1 MEDFNV
7 LAISLGQGMAD
18 VRGCLVLSRDG
29 LVLGAHP
36 AESERATTRAW
47 IRFATIGDPERG
59 FVQFGTETWCYV
71 RRAPYA
77 GFAVAGPEE
86 RAGLVI
92 DHMEQVLQTAE
103 ERRSRQEGLREAE
116 TEAETETTE
125 TQAET
130 TETQA
135 ETTEAETTETEAETE
150 AETENEAATVAPRSE
165 PTPYL
170 DLEHPAPDPLVID
183 VPAPIEPR
191 SSGWG
196 SPEPP
201 RRHFSPEPETIDE
214 PVRDDAETAEGPAD
228 PIAELE
234 VDAPEPDARP
244 SWERTSPLA
253 IPDPERWPLR
263 DPRPDAEPQPE
274 PVDEA
279 EEGSGAS
286 PEADPGTEPE
296 ERAEEEDDD
305 VDRFSLAREFGRLLQ
320 RGEGPADG

>member
-1 MEDFNV
+1 MV
-7 LAISLGQGMAD
+7 D

-92 DHMEQVLQTAE
+92 DHMEQVLEAAE
-103 ERRSRQEGLREAE
+103 ERRSRQEGLRETEALTE
-116 TEAETETTE
+116 ALTEAVTEAVTEAEAETATET
-125 TQAET
+125 
-130 TETQA
+130 
-135 ETTEAETTETEAETE
+135 
-150 AETENEAATVAPRSE
+150 ATVAPRSE
-165 PTPYL
+165 PAPYL
-170 DLEHPAPDPLVID
+170 DLEHPAPDALVID
-183 VPAPIEPR
+183 VPAPIEAR
-191 SSGWG
+191 SSGWD

-201 RRHFSPEPETIDE
+201 RRQFSQDPETNDE
-214 PVRDDAETAEGPAD
+214 PVRDDAETAERPAD
-228 PIAELE
+228 RVAELE

-244 SWERTSPLA
+244 SWERTPSIA

-263 DPRPDAEPQPE
+263 DPRSDAEPKLE

-279 EEGSGAS
+279 DEGSGAG
-286 PEADPGTEPE
+286 PEADPGIGLEPE
-296 ERAEEEDDD
+296 DKAEEEEDDVYD
-305 VDRFSLAREFGRLLQ
+305 SRSRGISALLQ
-320 RGEGPADG
+320 GGMAPDI

>member
-116 TEAETETTE
+116 AE
-125 TQAET
+125 
-130 TETQA
+130 
-135 ETTEAETTETEAETE
+135 TETEAE
-150 AETENEAATVAPRSE
+150 AATVTPRSE

-170 DLEHPAPDPLVID
+170 DLEHPAPDPVVID

-191 SSGWG
+191 SSGWD

-214 PVRDDAETAEGPAD
+214 PVRDDAETAERPAD

-253 IPDPERWPLR
+253 VPDHERWPLR
-263 DPRPDAEPQPE
+263 DPRFDAEPQPE

-296 ERAEEEDDD
+296 EQAEEEDDD

-320 RGEGPADG
+320 GGEGPTDG

>member
-1 MEDFNV
+1 LEDFNV

-71 RRAPYA
+71 RRLPYA

-92 DHMEQVLQTAE
+92 DHMEQVLEAAE
-103 ERRSRQEGLREAE
+103 ERRSRQDGLPE
-116 TEAETETTE
+116 TEA
-125 TQAET
+125 A
-130 TETQA
+130 
-135 ETTEAETTETEAETE
+135 TEAT
-150 AETENEAATVAPRSE
+150 RSE

-170 DLEHPAPDPLVID
+170 DLERPTPDPLVID
-183 VPAPIEPR
+183 APASIEAR
-191 SSGWG
+191 FLGAD
-196 SPEPP
+196 SPEPAHRP
-201 RRHFSPEPETIDE
+201 FSPEPETIDEPVSDHAETIDE
-214 PVRDDAETAEGPAD
+214 PVRDDAETVERPAD
-228 PIAELE
+228 PFAELD

-244 SWERTSPLA
+244 SWERTPSIA
-253 IPDPERWPLR
+253 IPHPEFWPLG
-263 DPRPDAEPQPE
+263 DPRPDAEPKLE
-274 PVDEA
+274 PVAEA
-279 EEGSGAS
+279 DEGSGAG
-286 PEADPGTEPE
+286 PEADPGIGLEPE
-296 ERAEEEDDD
+296 DKAEEEEDDD

-320 RGEGPADG
+320 GGDGPTDG

>member
-1 MEDFNV
+1 LEDFNV
-7 LAISLGQGMAD
+7 LAITLGQGMAD

-71 RRAPYA
+71 RRTPYA

-103 ERRSRQEGLREAE
+103 ERRSRQEGLRETDRETDPE
-116 TEAETETTE
+116 TEAETET
-125 TQAET
+125 
-130 TETQA
+130 
-135 ETTEAETTETEAETE
+135 ETEAE
-150 AETENEAATVAPRSE
+150 AAMAAPRSE

-170 DLEHPAPDPLVID
+170 NLQHPAPDPLVID
-183 VPAPIEPR
+183 VPGPIEPR
-191 SSGWG
+191 SSGWD
-196 SPEPP
+196 SPEAP

-214 PVRDDAETAEGPAD
+214 PVRDDAETAERPAD

-253 IPDPERWPLR
+253 VPDPERWPLR
-263 DPRPDAEPQPE
+263 DPRPDADPQPE

-279 EEGSGAS
+279 GEGSEAG
-286 PEADPGTEPE
+286 PEAARGTEPE
-296 ERAEEEDDD
+296 EPDEEEDDD

-320 RGEGPADG
+320 GGEGPTDG

>member
-92 DHMEQVLQTAE
+92 DHMEQVLEAAE
-103 ERRSRQEGLREAE
+103 ERRSRQDGLRE
-116 TEAETETTE
+116 T
-125 TQAET
+125 
-130 TETQA
+130 
-135 ETTEAETTETEAETE
+135 
-150 AETENEAATVAPRSE
+150 EAATEAARSE

-170 DLEHPAPDPLVID
+170 DLERPAPDPLVID
-183 VPAPIEPR
+183 APASIKAR
-191 SSGWG
+191 SMGAD
-196 SPEPP
+196 SPEPAP
-201 RRHFSPEPETIDE
+201 RPFSPEPEMIDE
-214 PVRDDAETAEGPAD
+214 PVRDDAETVERPAD
-228 PIAELE
+228 PFAGLEVAELE

-244 SWERTSPLA
+244 SWERTPSIA

-263 DPRPDAEPQPE
+263 DPRPDAEPKLQPL
-274 PVDEA
+274 DEA
-279 EEGSGAS
+279 DKGSGAG
-286 PEADPGTEPE
+286 PEADPGIGLEPE
-296 ERAEEEDDD
+296 DKAEEKEEDDD

-320 RGEGPADG
+320 GGDGPTDG

>member
-1 MEDFNV
+1 LEDFNV

-92 DHMEQVLQTAE
+92 DHMEQVLEAAE
-103 ERRSRQEGLREAE
+103 ERRSRQDGLRE
-116 TEAETETTE
+116 T
-125 TQAET
+125 
-130 TETQA
+130 
-135 ETTEAETTETEAETE
+135 
-150 AETENEAATVAPRSE
+150 EAATDATRSE

-170 DLEHPAPDPLVID
+170 DLERPAPDPLVID
-183 VPAPIEPR
+183 APASIEAR
-191 SSGWG
+191 FIGAD
-196 SPEPP
+196 SPEPAP
-201 RRHFSPEPETIDE
+201 RPFSPEPEMIDEPVGDHAETVDE
-214 PVRDDAETAEGPAD
+214 PVRDDAETVERPAD
-228 PIAELE
+228 PFAEVE

-244 SWERTSPLA
+244 SWEWTPSIA
-253 IPDPERWPLR
+253 IPDPERWGL
-263 DPRPDAEPQPE
+263 DDQRPDAEPQLE

-279 EEGSGAS
+279 DEGSGAG
-286 PEADPGTEPE
+286 PEADPGIGLEPE
-296 ERAEEEDDD
+296 DKAEEEEEDD

-320 RGEGPADG
+320 GGDGPTDS

>member
-1 MEDFNV
+1 LEDFNV

-116 TEAETETTE
+116 TE
-125 TQAET
+125 
-130 TETQA
+130 
-135 ETTEAETTETEAETE
+135 TETEA
-150 AETENEAATVAPRSE
+150 EAATVAPRSE

-170 DLEHPAPDPLVID
+170 DLEHPAPGPLVID

-191 SSGWG
+191 SSGWD

-201 RRHFSPEPETIDE
+201 RRHFSLEPETFDE
-214 PVRDDAETAEGPAD
+214 PVRGDAETAERPAD

-234 VDAPEPDARP
+234 LDAPEPDARP

-253 IPDPERWPLR
+253 VPDPERWLLR

-320 RGEGPADG
+320 GGEGPTDG

>member
-1 MEDFNV
+1 LEDFNV

-92 DHMEQVLQTAE
+92 DHMEQVLEAAE
-103 ERRSRQEGLREAE
+103 ERRSRQDGLRE
-116 TEAETETTE
+116 T
-125 TQAET
+125 
-130 TETQA
+130 
-135 ETTEAETTETEAETE
+135 
-150 AETENEAATVAPRSE
+150 EAATEATRSE

-170 DLEHPAPDPLVID
+170 DLGGPAPDPLVID
-183 VPAPIEPR
+183 APASIEAR
-191 SSGWG
+191 SSGAD
-196 SPEPP
+196 SPEPAP
-201 RRHFSPEPETIDE
+201 RTFSPEPEMIDEPVRDHAETVDE
-214 PVRDDAETAEGPAD
+214 PVRDDAETVERPAD
-228 PIAELE
+228 PFAELE

-244 SWERTSPLA
+244 SWELTPSIA
-253 IPDPERWPLR
+253 IPDPERWRLR
-263 DPRPDAEPQPE
+263 DPRPDAEPQLE
-274 PVDEA
+274 HVDEA
-279 EEGSGAS
+279 DEGSGAG
-286 PEADPGTEPE
+286 PETDPGIGLEPE
-296 ERAEEEDDD
+296 DKAEEEEDDD

-320 RGEGPADG
+320 GGDGPTDS

>member
-7 LAISLGQGMAD
+7 LATSLGQGMAD

-92 DHMEQVLQTAE
+92 DHMEQVLEAAE
-103 ERRSRQEGLREAE
+103 ERRSRQEGLRETEAV
-116 TEAETETTE
+116 TEAE
-125 TQAET
+125 A
-130 TETQA
+130 
-135 ETTEAETTETEAETE
+135 EAEA
-150 AETENEAATVAPRSE
+150 VAPRSE
-165 PTPYL
+165 PAPYL
-170 DLEHPAPDPLVID
+170 DLERPAPDPLVID
-183 VPAPIEPR
+183 APASIEAR
-191 SSGWG
+191 SSGWD
-196 SPEPP
+196 SPEPA
-201 RRHFSPEPETIDE
+201 RRHFSPDPETNDE
-214 PVRDDAETAEGPAD
+214 PVRDDAETAEPVRDDAETAERPAD
-228 PIAELE
+228 RVAELE
-234 VDAPEPDARP
+234 VDASEPDARP
-244 SWERTSPLA
+244 SWERTPSIA
-253 IPDPERWPLR
+253 IPDPEPWPLR
-263 DPRPDAEPQPE
+263 DPRPDAAPKLE

-279 EEGSGAS
+279 DEGSGAG
-286 PEADPGTEPE
+286 PEADPGIGLEPE
-296 ERAEEEDDD
+296 DKAEEEDDD

-320 RGEGPADG
+320 GGDGPTDS

>member
-103 ERRSRQEGLREAE
+103 ERRSRQEGLRE
-116 TEAETETTE
+116 TE
-125 TQAET
+125 
-130 TETQA
+130 
-135 ETTEAETTETEAETE
+135 TETEA
-150 AETENEAATVAPRSE
+150 EAATVAPRSE

-170 DLEHPAPDPLVID
+170 DLEHPAPDPVVID

-191 SSGWG
+191 SSGWD

-214 PVRDDAETAEGPAD
+214 PVRDDPETAERPAD

-253 IPDPERWPLR
+253 VPDPERWPLR
-263 DPRPDAEPQPE
+263 DPRFDAEPQPE

-320 RGEGPADG
+320 GGEGPTDG

>member
-92 DHMEQVLQTAE
+92 DHMEQVLEAAE
-103 ERRSRQEGLREAE
+103 ERRSPQDGLPQ
-116 TEAETETTE
+116 T
-125 TQAET
+125 
-130 TETQA
+130 
-135 ETTEAETTETEAETE
+135 
-150 AETENEAATVAPRSE
+150 EAATEATRSE

-170 DLEHPAPDPLVID
+170 DLERPAPDPLMIAAPASIEARSLGAD
-183 VPAPIEPR
+183 APEPAPRP
-191 SSGWG
+191 
-196 SPEPP
+196 
-201 RRHFSPEPETIDE
+201 FSPQPKMIDE
-214 PVRDDAETAEGPAD
+214 AVRDDAETVERPAD
-228 PIAELE
+228 PFGELE

-244 SWERTSPLA
+244 SWELTPSIA

-263 DPRPDAEPQPE
+263 DPRPDAESKLE

-279 EEGSGAS
+279 DEGSGA
-286 PEADPGTEPE
+286 EADPGIGL
-296 ERAEEEDDD
+296 EREDQAEEEEDDD

-320 RGEGPADG
+320 GGDGPTDGSGDPGTEGRSPTW

>member
-92 DHMEQVLQTAE
+92 DHMEQVLEAAE
-103 ERRSRQEGLREAE
+103 ERRSRQDGLRE
-116 TEAETETTE
+116 T
-125 TQAET
+125 
-130 TETQA
+130 
-135 ETTEAETTETEAETE
+135 
-150 AETENEAATVAPRSE
+150 EAATEAARSE

-170 DLEHPAPDPLVID
+170 DLERPAPDPLVID
-183 VPAPIEPR
+183 APASIKAR
-191 SSGWG
+191 SMGAD
-196 SPEPP
+196 SPEPAP
-201 RRHFSPEPETIDE
+201 RPFSPEPEMIDE
-214 PVRDDAETAEGPAD
+214 PVRDDAETVERPAD
-228 PIAELE
+228 PFAGLEVAELE

-244 SWERTSPLA
+244 SWERTPSIA

-263 DPRPDAEPQPE
+263 DPRPDAEPKLQPL
-274 PVDEA
+274 DEA
-279 EEGSGAS
+279 DEESGAG
-286 PEADPGTEPE
+286 PEADPGIGLEPE
-296 ERAEEEDDD
+296 DKAEEKEEDDD

-320 RGEGPADG
+320 GGDGPTDG

>member
-18 VRGCLVLSRDG
+18 VRGCLVLSREG

-92 DHMEQVLQTAE
+92 DHMEQVLEAAE
-103 ERRSRQEGLREAE
+103 EHRSRLEGPRG
-116 TEAETETTE
+116 T
-125 TQAET
+125 
-130 TETQA
+130 
-135 ETTEAETTETEAETE
+135 
-150 AETENEAATVAPRSE
+150 EAATEATRSE

-170 DLEHPAPDPLVID
+170 DLERPAPDHLVID
-183 VPAPIEPR
+183 APASIEARSMGTDSPGPAP
-191 SSGWG
+191 
-196 SPEPP
+196 
-201 RRHFSPEPETIDE
+201 RHFSPEPERIDEPVRDEADTIDE
-214 PVRDDAETAEGPAD
+214 PVRDDAETAERPAD
-228 PIAELE
+228 PFAEFE
-234 VDAPEPDARP
+234 IDTPEPDARP
-244 SWERTSPLA
+244 SWERTPSIA
-253 IPDPERWPLR
+253 IPYPERWPLR
-263 DPRPDAEPQPE
+263 EPRPDAEPKLE

-279 EEGSGAS
+279 NGGS
-286 PEADPGTEPE
+286 PEDKAE
-296 ERAEEEDDD
+296 EEEDDD

-320 RGEGPADG
+320 GGDGPTDS

>member
-1 MEDFNV
+1 LEDFNV

-92 DHMEQVLQTAE
+92 DHMEQVLEAAE
-103 ERRSRQEGLREAE
+103 ERRSRQEGLRE
-116 TEAETETTE
+116 T
-125 TQAET
+125 
-130 TETQA
+130 
-135 ETTEAETTETEAETE
+135 
-150 AETENEAATVAPRSE
+150 EAATEATRSE

-170 DLEHPAPDPLVID
+170 NLERPAPDPLVID
-183 VPAPIEPR
+183 APASIEARP
-191 SSGWG
+191 
-196 SPEPP
+196 
-201 RRHFSPEPETIDE
+201 FSPEPEMIDE
-214 PVRDDAETAEGPAD
+214 PVRDHAKTIDEPVPDGAETVERPAD
-228 PIAELE
+228 PFAELE

-244 SWERTSPLA
+244 SWERTPSIA

-263 DPRPDAEPQPE
+263 DPRRDAEPKPE

-279 EEGSGAS
+279 DEGSGAG
-286 PEADPGTEPE
+286 PEADPGIGLEPE
-296 ERAEEEDDD
+296 DKEEDDD

-320 RGEGPADG
+320 GGDGPTDS

>member
-1 MEDFNV
+1 LEDFNV

-103 ERRSRQEGLREAE
+103 EHRSRQEGLRETQAE
-116 TEAETETTE
+116 AGAETETE
-125 TQAET
+125 T
-130 TETQA
+130 
-135 ETTEAETTETEAETE
+135 
-150 AETENEAATVAPRSE
+150 EAATVASRSE

-191 SSGWG
+191 SSDWD

-214 PVRDDAETAEGPAD
+214 PVRDDAETAERPAD
-228 PIAELE
+228 PIAELD

-244 SWERTSPLA
+244 SWEWTSPLA
-253 IPDPERWPLR
+253 VPDPERWPLR
-263 DPRPDAEPQPE
+263 DPRFDAEPQPE

-286 PEADPGTEPE
+286 PEADPETEPE
-296 ERAEEEDDD
+296 ERDKEEDDD

-320 RGEGPADG
+320 GGEGPADG

>member
-1 MEDFNV
+1 LEDFNV

-59 FVQFGTETWCYV
+59 FVQFGTETWCFV

-92 DHMEQVLQTAE
+92 DHMERVLQTAE
-103 ERRSRQEGLREAE
+103 ERRSRQEGLRETGAE
-116 TEAETETTE
+116 TEAETE
-125 TQAET
+125 
-130 TETQA
+130 
-135 ETTEAETTETEAETE
+135 
-150 AETENEAATVAPRSE
+150 AAAVAPRSE

-170 DLEHPAPDPLVID
+170 DLQHPTPDPLVID

-191 SSGWG
+191 SSGWD
-196 SPEPP
+196 SPEAP
-201 RRHFSPEPETIDE
+201 RRHFSLEPETIDE
-214 PVRDDAETAEGPAD
+214 PVRDDVETAERPGD

-253 IPDPERWPLR
+253 VPDPERWPLR
-263 DPRPDAEPQPE
+263 DPRPDAEPRPE

-279 EEGSGAS
+279 NEGSEAG
-286 PEADPGTEPE
+286 PEADRGTKPE
-296 ERAEEEDDD
+296 ERGEEDDD

-320 RGEGPADG
+320 GGEGPTDG

>member
-92 DHMEQVLQTAE
+92 DHMEQVLEAAE
-103 ERRSRQEGLREAE
+103 ERRSQMDGPHEA
-116 TEAETETTE
+116 
-125 TQAET
+125 
-130 TETQA
+130 
-135 ETTEAETTETEAETE
+135 
-150 AETENEAATVAPRSE
+150 EAATEATRSE
-165 PTPYL
+165 PRPYL
-170 DLEHPAPDPLVID
+170 DLERPAPDPLVID
-183 VPAPIEPR
+183 APASIQAR
-191 SSGWG
+191 FSDAD
-196 SPEPP
+196 SPEPAP
-201 RRHFSPEPETIDE
+201 RPFSPEPEMIAGPIRHVAETIDDQVRDAE
-214 PVRDDAETAEGPAD
+214 TLDDPVRDDADTVERPAD
-228 PIAELE
+228 PFAELD
-234 VDAPEPDARP
+234 VDASEPDARP
-244 SWERTSPLA
+244 SWERTPSFA
-253 IPDPERWPLR
+253 ISDPERWPLR
-263 DPRPDAEPQPE
+263 DPRPDEEPALE

-279 EEGSGAS
+279 DEGSGAG
-286 PEADPGTEPE
+286 PEVDPGLGLEPE
-296 ERAEEEDDD
+296 GKAAEEEKDD

-320 RGEGPADG
+320 GGEGPTDG

>member
-1 MEDFNV
+1 
-7 LAISLGQGMAD
+7 MAD

-92 DHMEQVLQTAE
+92 DHMEQVLEAAE
-103 ERRSRQEGLREAE
+103 ERRSRQDGLRE
-116 TEAETETTE
+116 TEAT
-125 TQAET
+125 
-130 TETQA
+130 
-135 ETTEAETTETEAETE
+135 
-150 AETENEAATVAPRSE
+150 RSE

-170 DLEHPAPDPLVID
+170 DLERPAPDPLVID
-183 VPAPIEPR
+183 APASIEARPL
-191 SSGWG
+191 GAD
-196 SPEPP
+196 SPEPAP
-201 RRHFSPEPETIDE
+201 RPFSPEPEMIDE
-214 PVRDDAETAEGPAD
+214 PVRDDAETVERPAD
-228 PIAELE
+228 PFAELE

-244 SWERTSPLA
+244 SWELTPSIA
-253 IPDPERWPLR
+253 IPDPERWRLR
-263 DPRPDAEPQPE
+263 DPRPDAEPQLE
-274 PVDEA
+274 HVDEA
-279 EEGSGAS
+279 DEGSGAG
-286 PEADPGTEPE
+286 PETDPGNGLEPE
-296 ERAEEEDDD
+296 DKAEEEEDDD

-320 RGEGPADG
+320 GGDGPTDS

>member
-47 IRFATIGDPERG
+47 IRFATLGDPERG

-86 RAGLVI
+86 RGGLVI
-92 DHMEQVLQTAE
+92 DHMEQVLEAAE
-103 ERRSRQEGLREAE
+103 ERRSRQDGLRE
-116 TEAETETTE
+116 T
-125 TQAET
+125 
-130 TETQA
+130 
-135 ETTEAETTETEAETE
+135 
-150 AETENEAATVAPRSE
+150 EAATEAARSE

-170 DLEHPAPDPLVID
+170 DLERPAPDPLVID
-183 VPAPIEPR
+183 PPASIEARP
-191 SSGWG
+191 
-196 SPEPP
+196 
-201 RRHFSPEPETIDE
+201 FSPEPAMIDEPVRDHGETIDE
-214 PVRDDAETAEGPAD
+214 PVRDDAETVERPAGPF
-228 PIAELE
+228 AELE
-234 VDAPEPDARP
+234 VDAPERDARP
-244 SWERTSPLA
+244 SWERTPSIA

-263 DPRPDAEPQPE
+263 DPRPDAEPQLE
-274 PVDEA
+274 PVDEVD
-279 EEGSGAS
+279 EGSGAG
-286 PEADPGTEPE
+286 PEADPGIGLEPE
-296 ERAEEEDDD
+296 DKAEEEDDD

-320 RGEGPADG
+320 GGDGPTDS

>member
-1 MEDFNV
+1 LEDFNV

-92 DHMEQVLQTAE
+92 EHMEQVLEAAE
-103 ERRSRQEGLREAE
+103 ERRSRQEGPREAE
-116 TEAETETTE
+116 AVTETETETEAEAETETE
-125 TQAET
+125 TGT
-130 TETQA
+130 
-135 ETTEAETTETEAETE
+135 
-150 AETENEAATVAPRSE
+150 ATVAPRSE
-165 PTPYL
+165 PAPYL

-183 VPAPIEPR
+183 VPAPIEAR

-201 RRHFSPEPETIDE
+201 RRHFSPDPETNVEPIRDDAETAE
-214 PVRDDAETAEGPAD
+214 PVRDDAETAERPAD
-228 PIAELE
+228 RVAELE

-244 SWERTSPLA
+244 SWERTPSIA
-253 IPDPERWPLR
+253 IPDPERWALR
-263 DPRPDAEPQPE
+263 DPRPDAEPKLE

-279 EEGSGAS
+279 DEGSGAG
-286 PEADPGTEPE
+286 PEADPGIGLEPE
-296 ERAEEEDDD
+296 DKAEEEDDD

-320 RGEGPADG
+320 GGDGPTDS